1 MPGLPSSELGLDTPA
16 PGTHASVPHLPLG
29 SRCITCPNGIDRP
42 HADHCSH
49 TAEALQ
55 PIRHCS
61 IIEKPSSTPAGPG
74 PAGCDVFALAAS
86 AGSPYFI
93 TVRNG
98 DHNHLEKVAKGN
110 EKVLRARL
118 AD

>member
-16 PGTHASVPHLPLG
+16 PGIPASVPHLPLG

-42 HADHCSH
+42 HADRCSH

-61 IIEKPSSTPAGPG
+61 IIEKASSTPAGPG

-86 AGSPYFI
+86 AGRGFRSEQHRSF
-93 TVRNG
+93 RDRG
-98 DHNHLEKVAKGN
+98 DHRIRPVVTLPWSG
-110 EKVLRARL
+110 
-118 AD
+118 DC